1 MEQEGLEE
9 VVMEDMEEGLAGS
22 TLERHR
28 KLQKEV
34 QGELFF
40 LMPELEQGLYLEV
53 LEHLYILRLGF
64 LAGRLGE
71 QGRRL
76 PKCQVWAY
84 LDSTKEG

>member
-9 VVMEDMEEGLAGS
+9 VVMEDMEEGQARS

-28 KLQKEV
+28 KRQKE
-34 QGELFF
+34 
-40 LMPELEQGLYLEV
+40 ELEQGLYLEA
-53 LEHLYILRLGF
+53 LEHLCFLRLGF

-84 LDSTKEG
+84 LDSTKGG